1 MPGLL
6 VTLIWFPLLGAAMCR
21 LAGGRSWFLM
31 GIGVCGFALFA
42 GGLFGLAP
50 VTMLIALAIASIAV
64 VVVVPRSTEHC
75 LEPAPYYPRSAA
87 LLMWSILSILVI
99 YAWITPVTDY
109 DGLLR

>member
-50 VTMLIALAIASIAV
+50 VTMLIALAIAAIAV
-64 VVVVPRSTEHC
+64 VVVVPWSIPRKYARGVMALRGALASLC
-75 LEPAPYYPRSAA
+75 GPRSLA
-87 LLMWSILSILVI
+87 LS
-99 YAWITPVTDY
+99 P
-109 DGLLR
+109 